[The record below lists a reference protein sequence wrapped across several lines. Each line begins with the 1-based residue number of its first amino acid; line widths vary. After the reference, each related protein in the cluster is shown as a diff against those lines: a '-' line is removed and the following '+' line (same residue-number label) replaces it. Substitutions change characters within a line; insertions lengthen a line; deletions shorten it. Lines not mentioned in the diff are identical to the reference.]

1 MKTAELI
8 QSYQAIYNT
17 LDGLTVSGMDNCAA
31 LAGCAS
37 HIRTQIQRLQEHLQ
51 AEQTAEEAVKQ
62 QIAAA
67 RANAGED
74 IA

>member
-17 LDGLTVSGMDNCAA
+17 LDGLTVRGIENCNAVSY
-31 LAGCAS
+31 CAT
-37 HIRTQIQRLQEHLQ
+37 HIQKQKQLLQEQLQ
-51 AEQTAEEAVKQ
+51 AEQAAEEAAKQ

-67 RANAGED
+67 QANAREEN
-74 IA
+74 A

>member
-17 LDGLTVSGMDNCAA
+17 LDGLNVSGIDNCAA

-37 HIRTQIQRLQEHLQ
+37 HIRTQIQRLQEQLQ
-51 AEQTAEEAVKQ
+51 AEQAAEEAVKQ
-62 QIAAA
+62 QVAAA
-67 RANAGED
+67 KAQAREESA
-74 IA
+74 